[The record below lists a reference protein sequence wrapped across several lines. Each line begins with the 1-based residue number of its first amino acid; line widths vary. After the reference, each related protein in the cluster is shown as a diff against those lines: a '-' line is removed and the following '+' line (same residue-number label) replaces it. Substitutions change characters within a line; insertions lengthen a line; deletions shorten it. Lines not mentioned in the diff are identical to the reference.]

1 MNLLNYI
8 LSFKAAINRIS
19 YALLIRSLGLI
30 FSFFLTFVLLD
41 ILEAR
46 DLGVF
51 YFIISLARLSSIFLS
66 LGTFAAIIPEFSR
79 SSDENKNSILIT
91 SIFPAIFLSIVGLI
105 SINLIFFFFNESLIE
120 TFWYIPLFSILVAC
134 YLLQF
139 NLYHYF
145 NCKEQL
151 ALTSFML
158 EGNGRNFFF
167 LPSILFF
174 YFFLDPSKLDLRLI
188 VNLLIISSVIS
199 VLIGL
204 FNYDFKNSIKDFSFS
219 TFKKFHFVGIKFF
232 PSVLVS
238 TGAPSIYEIFI
249 NYFFGPVALAVLGV
263 ANRVLSPLMIHNDL
277 LVLNFAKAS
286 KFFKGNNKNAANS
299 LHIRSINFSF
309 LIAFILL
316 IIFYIFGYDIVSEL
330 LDFQKLPFIREVIM
344 LFFLSTIFQSICNF
358 SLHFL
363 RNIGDYISMTYIET
377 SALLLTI
384 LAMVFVSDLGIIGA
398 ALAIL
403 FGRMFMQ
410 ISGFFY
416 TKVKYGIPFFKE

>member
-1 MNLLNYI
+1 MNLLGYI

-19 YALLIRSLGLI
+19 FALLIRSLGLI
-30 FSFFLTFVLLD
+30 FSFFLTFILLD

-66 LGTFAAIIPEFSR
+66 LGTFAAIIPEYSR
-79 SSDENKNSILIT
+79 STDKNKNSILVT
-91 SIFPAIFLSIVGLI
+91 SIFPAIFLSLVGLI
-105 SINLIFFFFNESLIE
+105 FINLFFFFFNESLIE
-120 TFWYIPLFSILVAC
+120 TFWYIPFFSILVAC

-174 YFFLDPSKLDLRLI
+174 YFSFDPSRLDLRLI
-188 VNLLIISSVIS
+188 VNLLIISSVLS

-204 FNYDFKNSIKDFSFS
+204 FNYDFKNSLKEFSFS
-219 TFKKFHFVGIKFF
+219 TFKKFHIVGIKFF

-286 KFFKGNNKNAANS
+286 KFFKGNYKNAANS
-299 LHIRSINFSF
+299 LHIRSMIFSF
-309 LIAFILL
+309 FIAFILV

-330 LDFQKLPFIREVIM
+330 LDFQKLPYIKEVIM

-363 RNIGDYISMTYIET
+363 RNIGDYISITYIET
-377 SALLLTI
+377 LALLLTI
-384 LAMVFVSDLGIIGA
+384 STMFFVSDFGIFGA

-403 FGRMFMQ
+403 FGRIFMQ
-410 ISGFFY
+410 LSGFFY
-416 TKVKYGIPFFKE
+416 TKVKYGIPYFKE